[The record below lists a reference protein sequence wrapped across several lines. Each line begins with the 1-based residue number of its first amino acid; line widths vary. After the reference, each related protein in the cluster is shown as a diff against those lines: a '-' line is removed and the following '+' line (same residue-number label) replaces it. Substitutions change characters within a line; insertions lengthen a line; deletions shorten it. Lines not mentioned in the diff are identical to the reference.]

1 VQIHALEVQVAVPG
15 PDGLRSV
22 LVAMDVEGTD
32 TALEDARLALSLLD
46 PEGGVLC
53 ELRGLPVGVVQP
65 GRQLKVVRARAR
77 MVAAPAHARWTLE
90 AESRVWRGPVR
101 ALADSARATP
111 PLDPPVPPAALPSPS
126 SAPVTPTPARRV
138 WATPA
143 PAPAPLPRA
152 DTPPPPPPPPPA
164 TRWTRVEAGD
174 EAVIEEEFVGTGL
187 DMDGRDR
194 VREML
199 RSEDPVQLM
208 LGCRICAVTGWRTAA
223 QNMRRLLQHEEIAV
237 RVAAAEAIGVL
248 AGPAMEHYLKPLVQ
262 DPHKEVRA
270 AALQAISRLAQT

>member
-1 VQIHALEVQVAVPG
+1 MQVHALEVQVAVPG
-15 PDGLRSV
+15 SDGLRSV
-22 LVAMDVEGTD
+22 LIAMDVEGAD
-32 TALEDARLALSLLD
+32 TALENARLAVLLLD
-46 PEGGVLC
+46 PAGGVLC

-65 GRQLKVVRARAR
+65 GRQLKVVRSRAR
-77 MVAAPAHARWTLE
+77 MVAAPAQARWTLE

-101 ALADSARATP
+101 ALADSARTTP
-111 PLDPPVPPAALPSPS
+111 PLDPPVPPDALPRP
-126 SAPVTPTPARRV
+126 SAPVTPTPARRS

-208 LGCRICAVTGWRTAA
+208 LGCRICAVPGWRTAA

-270 AALQAISRLAQT
+270 AALQANSRLAQT